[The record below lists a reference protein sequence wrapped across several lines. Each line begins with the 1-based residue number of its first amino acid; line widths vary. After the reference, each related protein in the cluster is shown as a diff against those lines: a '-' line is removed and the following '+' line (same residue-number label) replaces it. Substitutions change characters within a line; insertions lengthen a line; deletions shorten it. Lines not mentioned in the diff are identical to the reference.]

1 MIALGNRRLWLCGEP
16 VLVCQPMT
24 GRKGIDGLIA
34 VVQQKL
40 LREAMTGEVFLFV
53 GRDPS
58 RLKIL
63 CWDGDA
69 PWLPKALATKRLSQ
83 GRFQVPRAAGKNG
96 VASAIELT
104 RTEWQLILDGI
115 VIRDRTVLVRPGR

>member
-16 VLVCQPMT
+16 VDM
-24 GRKGIDGLIA
+24 RKGIDGLIR
-34 VVQQKL
+34 VVQQRL
-40 LREAMTGEVFLFV
+40 LREAMTGDVFLFV

-63 CWDGDA
+63 CWDRDGY
-69 PWLPKALATKRLSQ
+69 WLANKRLSQ
-83 GRFQVPRAAGKNG
+83 GRFQVPRAVGSNG

-104 RTEWQLILDGI
+104 PTEWQLILDGI
-115 VIRDRTVLVRPGR
+115 VVRNRTVLVRHGR

>member
-16 VLVCQPMT
+16 VDM
-24 GRKGIDGLIA
+24 RKGIDGLIA
-34 VVQQKL
+34 VVQQRL
-40 LREAMTGEVFLFV
+40 LREVMTGEVFLFV

-63 CWDGDA
+63 CWDGDGY
-69 PWLPKALATKRLSQ
+69 WLATKRLSQ
-83 GRFQVPRAAGKNG
+83 GRFQVPRAVGKNG
-96 VASAIELT
+96 VATAIELT

-115 VIRDRTVLVRPGR
+115 VVRDRTVLVRHGR

>member
-1 MIALGNRRLWLCGEP
+1 MVVRRAGP
-16 VLVCQPMT
+16 VCQPIA

-34 VVQQKL
+34 VVQQRL
-40 LREAMTGEVFLFV
+40 LREAMTGNVFLFV

-63 CWDGDA
+63 CWDGDGN
-69 PWLPKALATKRLSQ
+69 WLATKRLSR
-83 GRFQVPRAAGKNG
+83 GRFQVPRAASRDG
-96 VASAIELT
+96 VASAFELT

-115 VIRDRTVLVRPGR
+115 VIRDRTVLVRHGR